1 MEKQVDD
8 FVTMGY
14 TIDQQGQHSTK
25 VKEKDWGSPPVH
37 GFVFFFVL
45 IGAAAGADTIGLPA
59 GGIWGVAILA
69 NVTYAAYSRY
79 TAEEVV
85 IKVDGDDAA

>member
-1 MEKQVDD
+1 MEKQIDD

-14 TIDQQGQHSTK
+14 KIENQGQHSTK

-37 GFVFFFVL
+37 GFVFFFTL
-45 IGAAAGADTIGLPA
+45 IGSALAADAIGLPA
-59 GGIWGVAILA
+59 GGIWGLAIIA
-69 NVTYAAYSRY
+69 SVTYAAYSRY

-85 IKVDGDDAA
+85 IKVEEDADA